1 MAGSG
6 RIAGIA
12 GAALMAACAAE
23 EPGIDVPPPPLT
35 EVREVVDTLHGVE
48 VPDPYR
54 WLEDQEAPETRAW
67 IDAQNAYTDTVL
79 DALPG
84 REELR
89 AVAASVLERDA
100 TGLPNER
107 GGRYFYSKRRADQ
120 DLAVIYVREG
130 LDGDDRVLIDPH
142 PMSPGP
148 HDQRGAPRH
157 VRRRHAGGLRRP
169 RRGRGRG
176 IDPGARRRLRAR
188 IWPTCSRRPVT
199 AG

>member
-1 MAGSG
+1 MAGSR

-23 EPGIDVPPPPLT
+23 EPGIDVPPPPPT

-67 IDAQNAYTDTVL
+67 IDAQNAHTDTVL
-79 DALPG
+79 NALPG

-100 TGLPNER
+100 IGLPNER
-107 GGRYFYSKRRADQ
+107 GDAISTA
-120 DLAVIYVREG
+120 
-130 LDGDDRVLIDPH
+130 
-142 PMSPGP
+142 S
-148 HDQRGAPRH
+148 GAPT
-157 VRRRHAGGLRRP
+157 
-169 RRGRGRG
+169 
-176 IDPGARRRLRAR
+176 R
-188 IWPTCSRRPVT
+188 IWRWSTCARGST
-199 AG
+199 ATTGC